1 MIPADFEAISKAHIE
16 ALVTN
21 AVNEGRTIE
30 YKQELPGG
38 TDDDK
43 KEFLADVSSF
53 ANAAGGDI
61 VYGLTE
67 QRDERGKPTGIP
79 DKAEGLAGINADQ
92 QKRRLEEMIRTGI
105 DPRLP
110 GLRINHYDGFPS
122 GPVIVIRV
130 PKSWAGPHMVAFKNH
145 SRFFTRNSAGKYQLD
160 VREIRAAFTASG
172 DLRAK
177 ITAFRTDRVG
187 KIIANEAPFDLPATP
202 KIILHLV
209 PLTILDPVIQFD
221 LAPVSNDPSLVT
233 PISNSGYDRRNNLD
247 GYLSYRFTGQGGKGD
262 GYCQLFRSGAF
273 EAVDADLLNASADV
287 KLVASTYV
295 EEHVLQATARYFKA
309 ARRIGVPMPLIVM
322 ATVTGLKGYGMATG
336 SVWLNFQPT
345 CTIDRDVLL
354 FPDAL
359 VDNYG
364 VSADVALKPIF
375 DAFWQSAGFECCPHY
390 DANGRWRKPSQ

>member
-309 ARRIGVPMPLIVM
+309 ARQIGVPMPLIVM